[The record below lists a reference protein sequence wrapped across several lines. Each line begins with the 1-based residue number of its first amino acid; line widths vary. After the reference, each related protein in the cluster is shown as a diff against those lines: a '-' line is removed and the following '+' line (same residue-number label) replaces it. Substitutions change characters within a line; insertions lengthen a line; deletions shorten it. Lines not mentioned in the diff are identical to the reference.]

1 MFLILPE
8 PPSLNTYYTVQR
20 RGKFHSKVVSKEG
33 KQYQNELLQI
43 MQLLKLPKFSGDL
56 EITLDCFP
64 KKRNQRD
71 IDNYFKCLN
80 DSLQYAGIIE
90 NDNMI
95 RWQLGRMQVKNPGW
109 PCVILEI
116 KPHDYKPIT
125 LANRIAE
132 IRESGQTIAGLS
144 LAPKSLPVF

>member
-1 MFLILPE
+1 MFLVLPE

-20 RGKFHSKVVSKEG
+20 RGQFHSKVVSEEG
-33 KQYQNELLQI
+33 KRYQRLLVQYK
-43 MQLLKLPKFSGDL
+43 QLLRLPKFSGDL

-71 IDNYFKCLN
+71 IDNYLKALN

-95 RWQLGRMQVKNPGW
+95 RWQLGRMQFKNPGW

-125 LANRIAE
+125 LADRLAE
-132 IRESGQTIAGLS
+132 IRESGHPIVGLS
-144 LAPKSLPVF
+144 LAPKMTTLF